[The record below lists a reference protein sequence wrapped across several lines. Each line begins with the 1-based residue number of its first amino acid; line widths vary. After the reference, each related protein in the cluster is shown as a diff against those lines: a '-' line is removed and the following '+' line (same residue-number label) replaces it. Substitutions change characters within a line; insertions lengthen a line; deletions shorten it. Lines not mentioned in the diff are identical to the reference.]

1 MERSMGEVEK
11 GGGKEKGSVWKG
23 LRHPDPGE
31 KPALPG

>member
-1 MERSMGEVEK
+1 MERSMGEAEK
-11 GGGKEKGSVWKG
+11 GGKEKGSVWKG